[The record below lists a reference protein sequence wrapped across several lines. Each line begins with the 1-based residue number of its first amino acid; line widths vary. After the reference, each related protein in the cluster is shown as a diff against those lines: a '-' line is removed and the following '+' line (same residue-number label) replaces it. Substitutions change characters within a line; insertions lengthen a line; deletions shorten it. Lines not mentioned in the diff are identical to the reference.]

1 MQESARRSQHER
13 SETMRAALLRAGR
26 DLFVRNGYAATG
38 TPDIALAAG
47 VTRGALY
54 HHFRDKADLF
64 AAVVRAE
71 ASTIAT
77 EIEASGSVGLTP
89 IETLIQGGEA
99 FLAAMRIPGRAR
111 LMLVEAPAALGSGH
125 LGDMDALIR
134 ARGLE
139 SGLHAAGIDQ
149 PGPLAALLSAAY
161 DRAALAIDRGEP
173 PGPWRMA
180 LKRMLRGVVG

>member
-1 MQESARRSQHER
+1 MQEIARRSQHER

-26 DLFVRNGYAATG
+26 DLFVRNGFAATG

-64 AAVVRAE
+64 AEVVRAE
-71 ASTIAT
+71 ATAIAA
-77 EIEASGSVGLTP
+77 EIEASGSIGLTP

-99 FLAAMRIPGRAR
+99 FLTAMRIQGRAR
-111 LMLVEAPAALGSGH
+111 LLLVEAPAALGSDH
-125 LGDMDALIR
+125 LAHMDALIR

-139 SGLHAAGIDQ
+139 TGLQAAGIEQ
-149 PGPLAALLSAAY
+149 PGPLATLLSAAY

-173 PGPWRMA
+173 PGPWRMG
-180 LKRMLRGVVG
+180 LKRLLRGVVE